1 MLKIIS
7 GDFADPR
14 VVALLDYHHRTMHVQ
29 TPKGSAHALDLTGL
43 QSPAISLWTIWSGD
57 ILAGMGALK
66 TLSPA
71 EGEVKSMRTV
81 EGSLRKGIGSVML
94 CHIIGAA
101 RERGMRRIS
110 LETGGS
116 EPFKPAIAFYRAH
129 GFTDYAPFAG
139 YRPDPHSVFMTLVL

>member
-1 MLKIIS
+1 MLQIIP

-14 VVALLDYHHRTMHVQ
+14 VVALLDYHHRTMHAQ
-29 TPKGSAHALDLTGL
+29 TPKGSAHALDLAGL
-43 QSPAISLWTIWSGD
+43 QSPALSLWTIWSGD
-57 ILAGMGALK
+57 FLAGMGALK

-81 EGSLRKGIGSVML
+81 EGSLRKGIGGVML
-94 CHIIGAA
+94 RHIIEAA

-116 EPFKPAIAFYRAH
+116 APFAPAIAFYRAH
-129 GFTDYAPFAG
+129 GFTDCAPFAD
-139 YRPDPHSVFMTLVL
+139 YRPDPHSVFMTLEL